1 MKITKEFTVARP
13 VQTVW
18 DFFQDVPEVARCLP
32 GAELLSDDGDGKYT
46 GKVSVKLG
54 PLSATFDGSAQ
65 VSADEAARSG
75 SINGKGTDRRG
86 GSRGSVKVLYTL
98 KPAAEDP
105 ASTAVDI
112 DADVTLSGA
121 AAQFG
126 RGGLITEM
134 SNRLIGEF
142 VTCVEGKLA
151 ATTVAEAQQ
160 ITAREV
166 KGGSLFWQSLLAWLK
181 RLLGRPGS
189 RT

>member
-32 GAELLSDDGDGKYT
+32 GAELVSDDGDGKYT

-98 KPAAEDP
+98 KPAGGPEAAEP

-142 VTCVEGKLA
+142 VTCVGA
-151 ATTVAEAQQ
+151 SWRPPRWPRHGRSPP
-160 ITAREV
+160 AR
-166 KGGSLFWQSLLAWLK
+166 SRADRCS
-181 RLLGRPGS
+181 GRACS
-189 RT
+189 RG

>member
-1 MKITKEFTVARP
+1 MKITREFTVARP
-13 VQTVW
+13 VETVW
-18 DFFQDVPEVARCLP
+18 AFFQDVPEVASCLP
-32 GAELLSDDGDGKYT
+32 GAELVSDDGDGSYS

-54 PLSATFDGSAQ
+54 PLSATFDGRATLVQ
-65 VSADEAARSG
+65 DEAAHTG
-75 SINGKGTDRRG
+75 TIDGKGTDRRG
-86 GSRGSVKVLYTL
+86 GSRGAVKVVYAL
-98 KPAAEDP
+98 KPGTDGG
-105 ASTAVDI
+105 TDVDV

-151 ATTVAEAQQ
+151 ATTVQEAQQ
-160 ITAREV
+160 ITAGDV

-181 RLLGRPGS
+181 RLLGRSGS
-189 RT
+189 NA